1 MSELS
6 LLQLTPEDQRLTG
19 WVHIGAQLADAELTA
34 LVRPLSGGSVQSFPC
49 CGNPFVL
56 APLTNHIDYEIRL
69 RAVCPDGRTVESA
82 PRMFRCGFVPGRIIA
97 YQHPLDDT
105 FAASGRYIGSP
116 SICRA
121 PDGALVASHDFF
133 PGGQN
138 LTHVYRSE
146 DEGQTWQFTSAVTP
160 CFWGS
165 LFEHGGLLYL
175 LATATEYGALV
186 LHESCDGG
194 RTWRGPVQLLPGGSH
209 EAGGPH
215 KAPMP
220 VLCAAGRIWSGVEF
234 GSWRTKMHCPGAVSA
249 AEDSDLMDPASW
261 QCTGF
266 LPYDPE
272 RVREVQGMPVGGTIE
287 GNLLQTPD
295 GRLVDLLRFQTNEC
309 TPRYGEAY
317 QVVLDPQH
325 PDALPQFDRTV
336 DFPGN
341 LSKFF
346 IRRSPLD
353 GRYYALSNRVTTDAL
368 SQRNLLTLSVS
379 DDLIHWTVCRDILNY
394 ADNCFGEGENQ
405 VGFQYP
411 SFIFD
416 GDDLLAVVRT
426 AINGAHNFHDANYMT
441 FHRIRHYRR

>member
-6 LLQLTPEDQRLTG
+6 LLQLTPEDQRLTCR
-19 WVHIGAQLADAELTA
+19 VHIGAQLADAELTA
-34 LVRPLSGGSVQSFPC
+34 FVRPLSGGAVQSFPC

-56 APLTNHIDYEIRL
+56 APLKNHIDYEIRL

-82 PRMFRCGFVPGRIIA
+82 PRLFRCGFVPGRIIA

-116 SICRA
+116 SICRSQ
-121 PDGALVASHDFF
+121 DGALVASHDFF

-165 LFEHGGLLYL
+165 LFEHGGQLYL

-186 LHESCDGG
+186 LHESRDGG

-220 VLCAAGRIWSGVEF
+220 VLCAEGRIWCGVEF

-249 AEDSDLMDPASW
+249 AVDSDLMDPSSW

-295 GRLVDLLRFQTNEC
+295 GLLVDLLRFQTNEC
-309 TPRYGEAY
+309 TPRYGKAY

-394 ADNCFGEGENQ
+394 ADNCFGETENQ

>member
-6 LLQLTPEDQRLTG
+6 LLQLTPEDQRLTCR
-19 WVHIGAQLADAELTA
+19 VHIGAQLADAELTA
-34 LVRPLSGGSVQSFPC
+34 FVRPLSGGAVQSFPC

-56 APLTNHIDYEIRL
+56 APLKNHIDYEIRL

-82 PRMFRCGFVPGRIIA
+82 PRLFRCGFVPGRIIA

-116 SICRA
+116 SICRSQ
-121 PDGALVASHDFF
+121 DGALVASHDFF

-165 LFEHGGLLYL
+165 LFEHGGQLYL

-186 LHESCDGG
+186 LHESRDGG

-220 VLCAAGRIWSGVEF
+220 VLCAEGRIWCGVEF

-249 AEDSDLMDPASW
+249 AVDSDLMDPSSW

-309 TPRYGEAY
+309 TPRYGKAY

-394 ADNCFGEGENQ
+394 ADNCFGETENQ